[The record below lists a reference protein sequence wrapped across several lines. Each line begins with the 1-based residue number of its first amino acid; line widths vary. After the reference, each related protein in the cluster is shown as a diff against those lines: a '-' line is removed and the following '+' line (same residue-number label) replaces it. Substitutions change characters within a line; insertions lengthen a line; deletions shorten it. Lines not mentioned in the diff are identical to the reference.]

1 MPVSSASPHSGHRSR
16 LRQRLAREPL
26 AVADYEILEL
36 LLGYG
41 QPRKDTKPLAR
52 ELLLRF
58 HNIRGVLDAPPEQL
72 LADLLAAYPASYRH
86 LHRFMAGLGFTL
98 WPQRLRGGCH
108 MPGPGAPARCRDMA
122 FASLDRN
129 DL

>member
-1 MPVSSASPHSGHRSR
+1 MHA
-16 LRQRLAREPL
+16 
-26 AVADYEILEL
+26 LETGDCEAAQNFL
-36 LLGYG
+36 
-41 QPRKDTKPLAR
+41 
-52 ELLLRF
+52 
-58 HNIRGVLDAPPEQL
+58 NEQL
-72 LADLLAAYPASYRH
+72 LDTISYFDYAESYYH
-86 LHRFMAGLGFTL
+86 GFMAGLGFTL

>member
-1 MPVSSASPHSGHRSR
+1 MVPAGLSGTVHFVIFRDWQHDSLR
-16 LRQRLAREPL
+16 LGRE
-26 AVADYEILEL
+26 AVAWIF
-36 LLGYG
+36 
-41 QPRKDTKPLAR
+41 RTWPLR
-52 ELLLRF
+52 S
-58 HNIRGVLDAPPEQL
+58 
-72 LADLLAAYPASYRH
+72 LLAAYPASYRH